1 MIQTVAAPFTA
12 VGEVSGNVA
21 EQISLSAEA
30 SPGLAKAIGIA
41 VDAGTGFVPVG
52 GVVRQFAKGVQRG
65 AAAGEAKA
73 AAKTAATAVKGATEK
88 NADTLIQDAIAKG
101 IKTEGVEFPMRWKDI
116 PVDVAEEF
124 AKTGIYPAGLS
135 AADKAKILATRSK
148 AGPVESIIQ
157 QPQN

>member
-21 EQISLSAEA
+21 EQISLSAGA

-65 AAAGEAKA
+65 AAAGEAK
-73 AAKTAATAVKGATEK
+73 TAATAVKGATEK

-101 IKTEGVEFPMRWKDI
+101 MKTEGVEFPMRC
-116 PVDVAEEF
+116 EN
-124 AKTGIYPAGLS
+124 GHLS
-135 AADKAKILATRSK
+135 CWVGSS
-148 AGPVESIIQ
+148 G
-157 QPQN
+157 

>member
-1 MIQTVAAPFTA
+1 
-12 VGEVSGNVA
+12 
-21 EQISLSAEA
+21 
-30 SPGLAKAIGIA
+30 
-41 VDAGTGFVPVG
+41 VG

-65 AAAGEAKA
+65 AAAGEAMA
-73 AAKTAATAVKGATEK
+73 AAKTAATAVKEATEK
-88 NADTLIQDAIAKG
+88 NADRLIQDAIAKG
-101 IKTEGVEFPMRWKDI
+101 MKTESVEFPMRWKDI